1 MQITEE
7 QLTILKQAHAY
18 LDMVELHGA
27 ANVGNLFQAL
37 ARLEGVIQQIEEN
50 SKKESIQKKEEKPEK
65 VKEG

>member
-7 QLTILKQAHAY
+7 QLTILKQAHGY
-18 LDMVELHGA
+18 LNLLEVRGA
-27 ANVGNLFQAL
+27 ANIGNAFQAI